1 MNVDALRGEWERAIE
16 KDRHADAAK
25 ALAALEQAEPGDPQW
40 SHRLGDALRRLGKT
54 REAEAA
60 FERATRRYAAKGF
73 MPKAIAMAKLVIAL
87 NPARTDVLASLE
99 AKPADTKAPPPLRP
113 PPPVEP
119 APLSVARDSL
129 DDEVRFVDEPRS
141 SIVIEVGEVVELTVD
156 EEAPDAADHRATMAS
171 VRLLSGLPEAALSSL
186 AAAAELVEVPASGY
200 VMRRGEPADAL
211 FAIVEGAVIVALR
224 DGTTFALGEGD
235 VVGEGCLLDEAE
247 RQADVRAL
255 RPAMLL
261 CVPKAALDRATDA
274 HPEVLAR
281 LFDLLARRLVSNLVG
296 TAPLFAAFEPDARLS
311 LARMFEVR
319 RAPAGTVLAARGRRS
334 DGLYV
339 LVAGHLEAASDGA
352 PPVKVA
358 RGSSFGHGSLL
369 GGRPAAETVTAVTE
383 SLVLRLPAAKFAT
396 LAALY
401 PPALAHLAEIL
412 DEPLRASLLP

>member
-1 MNVDALRGEWERAIE
+1 MNVDALRDEWERAIA

-40 SHRLGDALRRLGKT
+40 SQRLGDALRRLGKA

-73 MPKAIAMAKLVIAL
+73 MPKAIAMAKLVLAL

-99 AKPADTKAPPPLRP
+99 VKPETKAPPPLRP

-129 DDEVRFVDEPRS
+129 DDEVRFADEPRS
-141 SIVIEVGEVVELTVD
+141 SILIEVEEVVELSV
-156 EEAPDAADHRATMAS
+156 EEEGPPAADYRATMAS
-171 VRLLSGLPEAALSSL
+171 VRLLSGLPEAALATL
-186 AAAAELVEVPASGY
+186 AADAELVEVPASGF

-211 FAIVEGAVIVALR
+211 FAIVEGAVLVALR
-224 DGTTFALGEGD
+224 DGSTFALGDGD

-255 RPAMLL
+255 RPTMLL
-261 CVPKAALDRATDA
+261 CVRKETLDRAMAA

-311 LARMFEVR
+311 LARLFEVR

-339 LVAGHLEAASDGA
+339 LVAGHLEAASGDGA
-352 PPVKVA
+352 SIRVA

-369 GGRPAAETVTAVTE
+369 GGRAAAETVTAVTE

-412 DEPLRASLLP
+412 DEPLRASLVP